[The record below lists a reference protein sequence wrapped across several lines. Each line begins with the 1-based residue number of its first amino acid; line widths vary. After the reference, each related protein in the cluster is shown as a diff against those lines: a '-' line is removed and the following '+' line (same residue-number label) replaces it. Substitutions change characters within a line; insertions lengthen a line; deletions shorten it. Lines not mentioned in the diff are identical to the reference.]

1 MSELQQIVALWR
13 AAKARQEEVCLATV
27 VRVEGSSYRKPGA
40 RMLLTQG
47 GLRTGT
53 ISGGCLEAEVAKKAW
68 WLTENGP
75 TIQRYSSFFDDDS
88 PVPYGLGCGGTVHV
102 LLERGR
108 AAHAVLDALDQ
119 SLHGRIQFV
128 IVTDTDKTGTLL
140 VRRADGETT
149 FSSGAALLEI
159 DNLALRA
166 TSERYS
172 FYSKL
177 RISNDLTSQLFVEY
191 FAPCPALTIFG
202 AGDDAKPLADF
213 ATRLGWYVTIA
224 DGRSHLVSATRFPQ
238 ADRLIILNYDD
249 TSPFAKLPVDA
260 EDAFVL
266 LTHSYEQDRAILQ
279 ELLSR
284 KPKYLGVL
292 GPRQRTERLVGEIAS
307 RTGLSSD
314 DCMARLHAPVG
325 FDIGAHM
332 PESIALSIVA
342 EIVAVLNGRDGTSL
356 KKQSREHIHS
366 KLNYV

>member
-1 MSELQQIVALWR
+1 
-13 AAKARQEEVCLATV
+13 
-27 VRVEGSSYRKPGA
+27 
-40 RMLLTQG
+40 
-47 GLRTGT
+47 
-53 ISGGCLEAEVAKKAW
+53 
-68 WLTENGP
+68 
-75 TIQRYSSFFDDDS
+75 
-88 PVPYGLGCGGTVHV
+88 
-102 LLERGR
+102 
-108 AAHAVLDALDQ
+108 
-119 SLHGRIQFV
+119 
-128 IVTDTDKTGTLL
+128 
-140 VRRADGETT
+140 
-149 FSSGAALLEI
+149 
-159 DNLALRA
+159 
-166 TSERYS
+166 
-172 FYSKL
+172 
-177 RISNDLTSQLFVEY
+177 
-191 FAPCPALTIFG
+191 LTIFG

-279 ELLSR
+279 ELLPR